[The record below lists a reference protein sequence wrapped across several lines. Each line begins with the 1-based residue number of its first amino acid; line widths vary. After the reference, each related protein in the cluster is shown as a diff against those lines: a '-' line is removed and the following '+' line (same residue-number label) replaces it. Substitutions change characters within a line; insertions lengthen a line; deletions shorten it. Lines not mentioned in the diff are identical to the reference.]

1 MNSTDYV
8 IFISYLIGILV
19 LGIAVSRKRQ
29 SRLDFMLAGR
39 SMKWFPVGASI
50 MATVFSATNFT
61 GFAGEVL
68 GHGLYVLMALPVF
81 ILVAFPITR
90 VVMPYYHQFRLV
102 SVYELLEKRFD
113 TRVRRLASG
122 LFIAWRIVWIAVAL
136 YATSSLL
143 AVVTGMNLYALVFI
157 CGVITIAYTAA
168 GGMRA
173 VMWTDVAQCLVLML
187 SLVIGAVYL
196 MNVQSAHFFRSAAAH
211 GLMRPFLPADTRI
224 FSLDPTIRM
233 TMWSVLI
240 GTFTAFLARYG
251 VDQKVVQRYFAA
263 ESLTGLIRGFWLNV
277 AFSIIAL
284 LCLAVFGLAA
294 GMHTGTAGAAK
305 DDPMHILG
313 FFIASLPRGICG
325 LLVAGLFASTMSGM
339 NTGVHSCYTA
349 IMNDFVR
356 RRAPVD
362 GAQQSGL
369 AADRLITLGVGLLAT
384 VLACFV
390 GKLGTVFEIANRVI
404 NGMGSP
410 LLALFLVGMF
420 SGSVTSRGALLGGI
434 LGIAGSIFVSSCVQN
449 IALHYYAVVNLL
461 ITVLACYL
469 CSVLPDR
476 RREETPSA

>member
-1 MNSTDYV
+1 MNSTDYA
-8 IFISYLIGILV
+8 IFLAYLLGILL

-50 MATVFSATNFT
+50 MATVFSTTNFT

-81 ILVAFPITR
+81 ILVAFPITL

-157 CGVITIAYTAA
+157 CGLITIAYTAA

-173 VMWTDVAQCLVLML
+173 VMWTDVAQCIVLML

-196 MNVQSAHFFRSAAAH
+196 MNAQNAHFFRSAAER
-211 GLMRPFLPADTRI
+211 GLMQPFLPADTRI

-277 AFSIIAL
+277 IFSIVAL

-294 GMHTGTAGAAK
+294 GANTVAGAAAK
-305 DDPMHILG
+305 VGPMQILG
-313 FFIASLPRGICG
+313 HFIASLPGGICG

-349 IMNDFVR
+349 IMNDFVQR
-356 RRAPVD
+356 RTPND
-362 GAQQSGL
+362 DAQQSTL
-369 AADRLITLGVGLLAT
+369 PADRSITLGVGLLAT

-390 GKLGTVFEIANRVI
+390 GRLGTVFEIANRVI

-410 LLALFLVGMF
+410 LLALFLLGMF
-420 SGSVTSRGALLGGI
+420 SKSVTNRGALYGGI
-434 LGIAGSIFVSSCVQN
+434 LGIAWSIFVSSYVEN

-461 ITVLACYL
+461 GTMLACYVF
-469 CSVLPDR
+469 SMLPGE
-476 RREETPSA
+476 RREERAVA